1 MVNVWSQR
9 IKDNLRYKWITPI
22 QACRPSCRDLTLY
35 VWNRKVCHWNES
47 YRAVFFFSTS
57 KMTISL
63 PSINEPCDGSFKLLS
78 QCFHVLLTVDWFRIR
93 KNLVSTETYKALQ
106 ELNPWT
112 SIRSCFC
119 FIELWDQR
127 DQNRNL
133 LVSAAVVFFSD
144 WEHKVD
150 KCWKE

>member
-1 MVNVWSQR
+1 MFEANAL
-9 IKDNLRYKWITPI
+9 KITCGTNGSPH
-22 QACRPSCRDLTLY
+22 QSRPVDRLAEIWRSMYETVKCATEM
-35 VWNRKVCHWNES
+35 KVTEQS
-47 YRAVFFFSTS
+47 FFFSTS

-150 KCWKE
+150 KE